1 MITTVSRMF
10 RSLLLST
17 AFALVLTLGSAQA
30 GTARVIKTLQ
40 HRLDSE
46 GRHTLSPSL
55 YERDA
60 YQAHLRAHP
69 EMVKAMRFDIQYS
82 VKKVDK
88 TALKVRL
95 ELRGEATFAKEPVVI
110 ENPIKVKGLFTH
122 WAQILVNSEKLQKE
136 VGGDI
141 TAWRVTIWEGDQM
154 IAEQKSFL
162 W

>member
-69 EMVKAMRFDIQYS
+69 EMVKAMRFDVQYS
-82 VKKVDK
+82 VRKVDK
-88 TALKVRL
+88 SALKVRV
-95 ELRGEATFAKEPVVI
+95 ELRSAATFAGKPVVI

-122 WAQILVNSEKLQKE
+122 WAQILVDADTMKQ
-136 VGGDI
+136 VGDI
-141 TAWRVTIWEGDQM
+141 TAWRVTMWEGDQM